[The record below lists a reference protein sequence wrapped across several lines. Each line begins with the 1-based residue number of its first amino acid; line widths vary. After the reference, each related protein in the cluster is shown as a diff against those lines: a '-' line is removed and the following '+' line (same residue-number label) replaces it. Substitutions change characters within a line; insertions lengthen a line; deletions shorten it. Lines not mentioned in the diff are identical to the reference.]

1 MVDTILDSYS
11 KDVESTLRLQQRML
25 QVWTMQWS
33 PFGTEVLG
41 LPPTEKSTTAS
52 DTPAGAWLEQL
63 ITAQSKWAEA
73 FADMLKRHQETL
85 EEEYRAGTRAID
97 DAFRVGEASDPD
109 QFLRLSQELW
119 RRNCDVLK
127 MAATSQMH
135 DVQAVILKW
144 YEAVRGHAGNASLSN
159 RNRVS
164 IRVTTA
170 SEGESYLSLV

>member
-109 QFLRLSQELW
+109 QFLRLSQEIW

-144 YEAVRGHAGNASLSN
+144 YEAVRAGTPGTQ
-159 RNRVS
+159 V
-164 IRVTTA
+164 
-170 SEGESYLSLV
+170 